1 MRRGSL
7 PYRHWINCTGL
18 LVVFYLLSV
27 TIFGNSVNNLLLHAQ
42 GRPDRSR
49 PPELGPA
56 PSLKL
61 PQIHIRTLLN
71 GLQIKIVETHEVPLV
86 QINLLVTTGSGDE
99 PANQLGI
106 ANLTAAM
113 LDEGA
118 GNRSALEISD
128 AVDFLGAILQTR
140 SSFDAS
146 SVQVNVPTARLTEA
160 LPILADVV
168 LRPTFQKQELD
179 RLQKERLTTLLQAR
193 DNAGAIATTAF
204 NRTLFGRRHRYGTG
218 TMGTETSLAALTV
231 KDLREFHASHYLP
244 STSTIIVV
252 GDVSPDTILP
262 QLAHSFG
269 AWKNKVRV
277 RTIPSKRKALS
288 EREVVLVDKPGAA
301 QSQIRIGWVGVP
313 RSTSDYF
320 TLEVL
325 NTILG
330 GSFTSRLNLNLR
342 EAHGYTYGAWSTFEM
357 RLGSGPFIAGA
368 SVQTDKTAE
377 ALREFFLELD
387 AIRQP
392 IGFKELTKAKNYL
405 SLGFPKSFET
415 IANTSRR
422 VEELIIY
429 SLPEDYFQDYMM
441 RVQEVT
447 ADAVNK
453 ASLQYMS
460 PLHSAVVIVGD
471 LNIIEP
477 EIRALKLGSIR
488 HMSLD
493 EAFGH

>member
-1 MRRGSL
+1 MRRDSL
-7 PYRHWINCTGL
+7 PYRHLINCTGI
-18 LVVFYLLSV
+18 LVVFYLLGV
-27 TIFGNSVNNLLLHAQ
+27 TVFGNSENKLLFQAQ
-42 GRPDRSR
+42 ESPNRSR

-71 GLQIKIVETHEVPLV
+71 GLQIRIVETHEVPLV
-86 QINLLVTTGSGDE
+86 QINVLVTTGSGDE
-99 PANQLGI
+99 PASQMGI

-128 AVDFLGAILQTR
+128 AVEFLGAMLQTR

-146 SVQVNVPTARLTEA
+146 SVQLNVPTARLTEA

-168 LRPTFQKQELD
+168 LRPTFPKQELD
-179 RLQKERLTTLLQAR
+179 RLKNLRLTALLQAR
-193 DNAGAIATTAF
+193 DNAGAIATAAF

-218 TMGTETSLAALTV
+218 TTGTETSLEALTV
-231 KDLREFHASHYLP
+231 KNLREFHASHYLP

-269 AWKNKVRV
+269 AWKSKARV
-277 RTIPSKRKALS
+277 RTVPSKRRALS

-325 NTILG
+325 NTVLG

-342 EAHGYTYGAWSTFEM
+342 ETHGYTYGAWSTFEM
-357 RLGSGPFIAGA
+357 RLGPGPFIAGA

-377 ALREFFLELD
+377 ALQEFFLELD

-392 IGFKELTKAKNYL
+392 IGLKELAKAKNYL
-405 SLGFPKSFET
+405 SLGFPKRFET

-429 SLPEDYFQDYMM
+429 SLPEDYFQDYML

-471 LNIIEP
+471 LKIIEP
-477 EIRALKLGSIR
+477 KIRALKLGSIR

>member
-7 PYRHWINCTGL
+7 PYRPLINCTGI
-18 LVVFYLLSV
+18 LVIFYLLSV
-27 TIFGNSVNNLLLHAQ
+27 TIFGNTGNKLLFHAQ
-42 GRPDRSR
+42 EPPNRSR

-71 GLQIKIVETHEVPLV
+71 GLQIRIVETHEVPLV
-86 QINLLVTTGSGDE
+86 QINLLVTAGSGDE

-118 GNRSALEISD
+118 GDRSALEISD
-128 AVDFLGAILQTR
+128 AVEFLGATLQTR

-146 SVQVNVPTARLTEA
+146 SVQLNVPTARLTEA

-168 LRPTFQKQELD
+168 LRPTFRKQELD
-179 RLQKERLTTLLQAR
+179 RLQKTRLTALLQAR
-193 DNAGAIATTAF
+193 DNAGAIATAAF

-218 TMGTETSLAALTV
+218 TTGTETSLAALTV
-231 KDLREFHASHYLP
+231 KDLRGFHASHYLP

-262 QLAHSFG
+262 QLTHSFG
-269 AWKNKVRV
+269 TWKNKARV

-325 NTILG
+325 NTVLG

-357 RLGSGPFIAGA
+357 RLGPGPFIAGA

-377 ALREFFLELD
+377 ALHEFFLELD

-392 IGFKELTKAKNYL
+392 IGLEELTKAKNYL

-429 SLPEDYFQDYMM
+429 SLSEDYFQDYML

-460 PLHSAVVIVGD
+460 PFHSAVVIVGD
-471 LNIIEP
+471 LKIIEP

>member
-7 PYRHWINCTGL
+7 PYWRWINCTGI

-27 TIFGNSVNNLLLHAQ
+27 TIFGNSVNNLFLHAQ

-71 GLQIKIVETHEVPLV
+71 GLQIRIIETHEVPLV
-86 QINLLVTTGSGDE
+86 QINVLVTTGSGDE

-128 AVDFLGAILQTR
+128 AVEFLGAILQTR

-146 SVQVNVPTARLTEA
+146 SVQVNVPTVRLTEA

-168 LRPTFQKQELD
+168 LRPTFSKQELD

-193 DNAGAIATTAF
+193 DNAGAIATAAF

-218 TMGTETSLAALTV
+218 TAGTETALAALTV

-269 AWKNKVRV
+269 AWKNKARV

-357 RLGSGPFIAGA
+357 RLGPGPFIAGA

-415 IANTSRR
+415 IADTSRR